1 MPLGLFLLTHL
12 VLFAMGAVG
21 TFLNRRNFIIMLMC
35 IEVMLLATNLVFLTA
50 SVALDDI
57 TGQLLALWVMTAAA
71 AETALGLALCV
82 LYYRLRATLDVELI
96 NLMKGSY
103 SFQNE
108 TLFYISKQALLQRK
122 KYTLSV
128 SMVRLNKL
136 RQTLSVLQIEQLLP
150 KNLYSSFIPI
160 EKTNTFVGVLL
171 KGQKHTYSQ

>member
-103 SFQNE
+103 SFLCFKE
-108 TLFYISKQALLQRK
+108 TTTKHYFIFRNKRFYSERSIPFLYQWC
-122 KYTLSV
+122 V
-128 SMVRLNKL
+128 S
-136 RQTLSVLQIEQLLP
+136 TS
-150 KNLYSSFIPI
+150 
-160 EKTNTFVGVLL
+160 
-171 KGQKHTYSQ
+171 